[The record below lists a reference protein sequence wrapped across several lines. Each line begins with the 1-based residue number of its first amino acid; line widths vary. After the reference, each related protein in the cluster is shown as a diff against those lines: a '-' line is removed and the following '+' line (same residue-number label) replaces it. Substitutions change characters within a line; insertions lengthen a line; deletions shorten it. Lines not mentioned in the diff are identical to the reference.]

1 MRLNFYLLLCL
12 FPIWTIG
19 ISQQIQL
26 TDQAQI
32 SVLTCGTGDQLYS
45 SFGHSAFRVQ
55 DPNHGIDIVYNY
67 GTFDFDTPNFY
78 LKFAGGKLLYS
89 LSRQHFANFLYTYQ
103 LENRWVKEQLL
114 DLKTDDKNKLFGFL
128 EENYKPEN
136 RYYQYDFIY
145 ENCST
150 KIPEVLNSVL
160 GNSLVF
166 RDDHLSKDDSF
177 RELIQSYLYWNS
189 WASFGI
195 DIALGSVIDQQ
206 ASSYESMFL
215 PAYVLAQLNNASVN
229 DQPLVLRQRT
239 ILDLDKI
246 NPVIYFT
253 TSPLFWILL
262 SLVFT
267 MTITFI
273 DFRNGS
279 RSRWLDFSLHLISGF
294 VGLVIMLLWF
304 FSDYAATADNFNII
318 WAIPANVVVAFYLW
332 RKKPVASW
340 LPKYNAIVLSLL
352 AVVPLLWL
360 MGIQSFPP
368 LIVLVLLMLAVRYLF
383 LRYYFKKVNPINNG

>member
-150 KIPEVLNSVL
+150 KIPEVLRGVL

-166 RDDHLSKDDSF
+166 RDNHLS
-177 RELIQSYLYWNS
+177 
-189 WASFGI
+189 
-195 DIALGSVIDQQ
+195 IAL
-206 ASSYESMFL
+206 
-215 PAYVLAQLNNASVN
+215 
-229 DQPLVLRQRT
+229 T
-239 ILDLDKI
+239 
-246 NPVIYFT
+246 
-253 TSPLFWILL
+253 
-262 SLVFT
+262 
-267 MTITFI
+267 
-273 DFRNGS
+273 
-279 RSRWLDFSLHLISGF
+279 
-294 VGLVIMLLWF
+294 
-304 FSDYAATADNFNII
+304 
-318 WAIPANVVVAFYLW
+318 
-332 RKKPVASW
+332 
-340 LPKYNAIVLSLL
+340 
-352 AVVPLLWL
+352 
-360 MGIQSFPP
+360 
-368 LIVLVLLMLAVRYLF
+368 
-383 LRYYFKKVNPINNG
+383 